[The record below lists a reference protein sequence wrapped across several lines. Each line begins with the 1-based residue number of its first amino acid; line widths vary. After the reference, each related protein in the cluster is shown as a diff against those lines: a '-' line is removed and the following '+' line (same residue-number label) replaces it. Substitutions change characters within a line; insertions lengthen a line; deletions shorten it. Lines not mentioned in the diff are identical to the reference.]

1 MTGGGDP
8 GAGASRREPGLRPEA
23 GRPAVA
29 GFGAV
34 ARLVLPSGLTLLVRE
49 NWGAPVVALT
59 LLSRGGSAEEA
70 PELNGVTA
78 LLGRVLLKGTRTRKA
93 IEVASAAE
101 DAGGGIE
108 SGADQEYGELR
119 AWGLARHW
127 PRLLSLLHEV
137 ATEPRFGDE
146 EIERE
151 RGVLLAQIRGL
162 EDQPAQV
169 ANRVLGQSL
178 FGAQGYGLPSSGEEA
193 TVARLGRADLFDRCT
208 ETYAA
213 DRLVLAIS
221 GAVTADEVL
230 GEAGRLF
237 EGLRPRGAAVGAPP
251 PPERPI
257 RLRQRQASPTQQAHL
272 LLGYLAPP
280 VGASD
285 HVALKVANGVL
296 GGGMSSRLFQEIREE
311 RGLCYSVY
319 SWAST
324 YADAGCAG
332 IYAGTAPS
340 RVAELLDVVDDEIA
354 KMTASGV
361 SEGELAVAKGYLE
374 GSLLLGLEDSGSRMA
389 RLGRSLM
396 ARDEVVPIEEQ
407 LARIRAVTTD
417 DVAAVSARVFGG
429 PRSLAVIG
437 HVDDDVLG

>member
-1 MTGGGDP
+1 MTGGGHP
-8 GAGASRREPGLRPEA
+8 SAGASRREPGLRPEA
-23 GRPAVA
+23 GRPAVGRLA
-29 GFGAV
+29 AV

-78 LLGRVLLKGTRTRKA
+78 LLGRVLLKGTRTRTA

-119 AWGLARHW
+119 AWGLSRHW

-169 ANRVLGQSL
+169 ANRVLAQSL

-193 TVARLGRADLFDRCT
+193 TVARLGRADLLDRFT

-280 VGASD
+280 VAASD

-296 GGGMSSRLFQEIREE
+296 GGGMSSRLFRALRDED
-311 RGLCYSVY
+311 GLAYSVG
-319 SWAST
+319 ST
-324 YADAGCAG
+324 YPTRRGAGRVVLH
-332 IYAGTAPS
+332 IGTAPENVD
-340 RVAELLDVVDDEIA
+340 VAEVGLRREVDRLAGEVVADDE
-354 KMTASGV
+354 
-361 SEGELAVAKGYLE
+361 LARTKAYL
-374 GSLLLGLEDSGSRMA
+374 SGSF
-389 RLGRSLM
+389 
-396 ARDEVVPIEEQ
+396 V
-407 LARIRAVTTD
+407 LARRTNGRQSFYLAFYEVMGVGAEYVLHYPALLEAVDATQ
-417 DVAAVSARVFGG
+417 VRQAARRHLVEPAAVVVG
-429 PRSLAVIG
+429 PA
-437 HVDDDVLG
+437 

>member
-1 MTGGGDP
+1 MTGGGHP
-8 GAGASRREPGLRPEA
+8 SAGASRREPGLRPEA
-23 GRPAVA
+23 GRPAVGRLA
-29 GFGAV
+29 AV

-78 LLGRVLLKGTRTRKA
+78 LLGRVLLKGTRTRTA

-169 ANRVLGQSL
+169 ANRVLAQSL

-193 TVARLGRADLFDRCT
+193 TVARLGRADLLDRFT

-280 VGASD
+280 VAASD

-296 GGGMSSRLFQEIREE
+296 GGGMSSRLFRALRDED
-311 RGLCYSVY
+311 GLAYSVG
-319 SWAST
+319 ST
-324 YADAGCAG
+324 YPTRRGAGRVVLH
-332 IYAGTAPS
+332 IGTAPENVD
-340 RVAELLDVVDDEIA
+340 VAEVGLRREVDRLAGEVVADDE
-354 KMTASGV
+354 
-361 SEGELAVAKGYLE
+361 LARTKAYL
-374 GSLLLGLEDSGSRMA
+374 SGSF
-389 RLGRSLM
+389 
-396 ARDEVVPIEEQ
+396 V
-407 LARIRAVTTD
+407 LARRTNGRQSFYLAFYEVMGVGAEYVLHYPALLEAVDATQ
-417 DVAAVSARVFGG
+417 VRQAARRHLVEPAAVVVG
-429 PRSLAVIG
+429 PA
-437 HVDDDVLG
+437 

>member
-1 MTGGGDP
+1 MTGGGHP
-8 GAGASRREPGLRPEA
+8 SAGASRREPGLRPEA

-29 GFGAV
+29 GLGAV

-137 ATEPRFGDE
+137 ATEPRFRDE

-193 TVARLGRADLFDRCT
+193 TVARLGRADLFDRFT

-280 VGASD
+280 VAASD

-296 GGGMSSRLFQEIREE
+296 GGGMSSRLFRALRDED
-311 RGLCYSVY
+311 GLAYSVG
-319 SWAST
+319 ST
-324 YADAGCAG
+324 YPTRRGAGRVVLH
-332 IYAGTAPS
+332 IGTAPENVD
-340 RVAELLDVVDDEIA
+340 VAEVGLRREVDRLAGEAVADDE
-354 KMTASGV
+354 
-361 SEGELAVAKGYLE
+361 LARTKAYL
-374 GSLLLGLEDSGSRMA
+374 SGSF
-389 RLGRSLM
+389 
-396 ARDEVVPIEEQ
+396 V
-407 LARIRAVTTD
+407 LARRTNGRQSFYLAFYEVMGVGAEYVLHYPALLEAVDATQ
-417 DVAAVSARVFGG
+417 VRQAARRHLVEPAAVVVG
-429 PRSLAVIG
+429 PA
-437 HVDDDVLG
+437 